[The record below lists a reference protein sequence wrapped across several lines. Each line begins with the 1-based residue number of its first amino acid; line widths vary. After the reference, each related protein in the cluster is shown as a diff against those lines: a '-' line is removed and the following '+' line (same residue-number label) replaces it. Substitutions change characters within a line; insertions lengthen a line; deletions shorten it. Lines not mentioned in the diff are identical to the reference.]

1 MNIVKGMD
9 RAALV
14 IVIIAMVI
22 VLSIANALY
31 GQVHI
36 SLEKYFIKEGKF
48 YVLLSEPQRIV
59 TPFES
64 SIGKVTTYSYQTYIP
79 AFDIFYG
86 AQYTDWREHHK
97 NLSWKVTTNDM
108 LRDSINGLKYTWKA
122 RLKTNINL
130 TYQKNISYKLYPGK
144 EVAFNFYSNELKYLI
159 KVKVYIIDQ
168 QEYLLLNIFPEKFI
182 GLTKYKTFLNSF
194 ELK

>member
-1 MNIVKGMD
+1 MNILKGID

-14 IVIIAMVI
+14 IAIIAMVI
-22 VLSIANALY
+22 AFSIANTLY
-31 GQVHI
+31 SQVYI

-59 TPFES
+59 TPLEN

-86 AQYTDWREHHK
+86 AQYTEWREHHK
-97 NLSWKVTTNDM
+97 KLSWKVTTNDM
-108 LRDSINGLKYTWKA
+108 LRDSINGLRYTWKA

-130 TYQKNISYKLYPGK
+130 TYQKDISYK
-144 EVAFNFYSNELKYLI
+144 SYL
-159 KVKVYIIDQ
+159 
-168 QEYLLLNIFPEKFI
+168 P
-182 GLTKYKTFLNSF
+182 
-194 ELK
+194 